1 MGDFVRF
8 IEFSYKFFT
17 SSNLSNPPPFPFTS
31 FFAFSLHTTCIS
43 TAYDEPTL
51 FLPSV
56 CLQLAF
62 SGPTPSHFP
71 F

>member
-1 MGDFVRF
+1 MGNFVHF
-8 IEFSYKFFT
+8 IEFLYKFFT

-31 FFAFSLHTTCIS
+31 FFAFSLHTLCIL

-56 CLQLAF
+56 CFQLAF